1 VAEPEGKGSG
11 FNRAVQTL
19 RRMVPPE
26 AFERM
31 AATLPEDTVALI
43 RRPPLSLAWI
53 PTRHFTTMLRAAEAQ
68 LFGGDEQ
75 QLADWGRQAVLGDL
89 RTIYKMFVRFLSPQ
103 WVIERGARLWE
114 TYVRN
119 QGHVEAMPVG
129 DDACEVRYAGLP
141 ADLVSAGYWAYQRGA
156 LRGVMEATGMKQIDV
171 ELLEGG
177 GQASH
182 ARFRV
187 RWRG

>member
-1 VAEPEGKGSG
+1 MAEPEGKGSG
-11 FNRAVQTL
+11 FNQAVQTL
-19 RRMVPPE
+19 RRMVPAE

-31 AATLPEDTVALI
+31 VATLPEETAALV

-53 PTRHFTTMLRAAEAQ
+53 PTRHFTVLLRAAEAQ
-68 LFGGDEQ
+68 LFGGNEA
-75 QLADWGRQAVLGDL
+75 LIADWGRQAVLGDL

-103 WVIERGARLWE
+103 WVIERAARLWE

-119 QGHVEAMPVG
+119 QGRVEATPVG
-129 DDACEVRYAGLP
+129 SAACEVRYSGLP
-141 ADLVSAGYWAYQRGA
+141 AEVVSAGYWAYQRGA

-177 GQASH
+177 GTAMH